1 VNVLRE
7 YIQFFPTS
15 ALAIILK
22 AYLESEISPFP
33 PPEVEKGAEQEM
45 LKTADARDPEETL
58 PPDERISIMIA
69 CFYLIQLSQYGS

>member
-1 VNVLRE
+1 MNVLRE

-33 PPEVEKGAEQEM
+33 PLEVEKGAEGEM
-45 LKTADARDPEETL
+45 PKIADTGDPEGTL

-69 CFYLIQLSQYGS
+69 CFPLIQ

>member
-1 VNVLRE
+1 MNVLRE

-33 PPEVEKGAEQEM
+33 PLEAGKGAEVE
-45 LKTADARDPEETL
+45 TPDIADAGDPEEPL
-58 PPDERISIMIA
+58 PPDERIAIMIA
-69 CFYLIQLSQYGS
+69 CFHLIQWS